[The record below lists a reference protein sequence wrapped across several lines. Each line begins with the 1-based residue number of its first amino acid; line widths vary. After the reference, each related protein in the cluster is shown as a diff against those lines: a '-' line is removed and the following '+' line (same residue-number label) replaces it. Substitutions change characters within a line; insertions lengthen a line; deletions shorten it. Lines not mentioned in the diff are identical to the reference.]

1 MEAVSSVVVLA
12 IVAEITG
19 LKSAAP
25 TARYKNMANTPQ
37 KESNIGNAIKAVV

>member
-1 MEAVSSVVVLA
+1 MDDVSSVVVLA

-25 TARYKNMANTPQ
+25 NAKYK
-37 KESNIGNAIKAVV
+37 